1 MVEMEGEPA
10 EPRERRAKRGA
21 LKKAKKESKHT
32 TGDGMG
38 CESAARPDDL
48 LSFEN

>member
-10 EPRERRAKRGA
+10 ERRGKRGA

-32 TGDGMG
+32 TGD
-38 CESAARPDDL
+38 EASVRERLDL
-48 LSFEN
+48 TIDCPLKISV